1 MLTFNIKPLIVFIV
15 LLLIEILI
23 AMYVHDAYIRPFFG
37 DFLAVIALFFLLK
50 TFLNLEEI
58 TLALISVGFAYFLE
72 FLQYCEILKI
82 TGLKQYKIIAII
94 LGSSFDWRDV
104 FAYTFGILAVF
115 LFNKKTLA
123 YDGL

>member
-1 MLTFNIKPLIVFIV
+1 MLTFNIKPFLIFIA

-37 DFLAVIALFFLLK
+37 DFLAVIALYFLLK
-50 TFLNLEEI
+50 TFLKLQEI

-82 TGLKQYKIIAII
+82 TGLKKYKIIAII
-94 LGSSFDWRDV
+94 LGSSFDWRDI
-104 FAYTFGILAVF
+104 FAYTLGILAVF
-115 LFNKKTLA
+115 LFSKETLA
-123 YDGL
+123 LDNL